1 MATMTTPAR
10 PGLRSLLAAPIA
22 VLLASVLLVGCSGGS
37 SGSSDGE
44 GEPTNGTSEP
54 TDTDDPAE
62 PDEPEPTAD
71 VAAAENLNP
80 CESLAPEEWRSF
92 VPRAQRE
99 SVRLHTE
106 LTSAI
111 TLLDAIGAFVIDD
124 TPKYGCVVSHPD
136 EDGGEV
142 DVVAW
147 GWFLGQFGPTDVNEI
162 LATAGGTATDRGY
175 AAITTSDFATVNGYG
190 YHADEGVG
198 FWVLAKDSAARR
210 FRELD
215 PAARQRTTDKLLAVL
230 DSLSLERD
238 AQPRVLLPEACP
250 RQDDPQV
257 VAVIGKATTA
267 RGSDNGAGKI
277 QCLYRNPE
285 RDRTL
290 RLTAGPIPQEQ
301 ADALVADAAS
311 PGQRENVFPVDEGD
325 AGLAIVVPGN
335 GTANSALVHSDELL
349 AAFAAVEFGNLGV
362 EAPKV
367 SRQALI
373 DLLQSFDETL
383 MAARSDD

>member
-1 MATMTTPAR
+1 MTTSAR
-10 PGLRSLLAAPIA
+10 PGPRSLLTTLPAA
-22 VLLASVLLVGCSGGS
+22 LLATLLVAGCSGGS
-37 SGSSDGE
+37 SGPSDGE
-44 GEPTNGTSEP
+44 GGPTDGTSES
-54 TDTDDPAE
+54 TDTDE
-62 PDEPEPTAD
+62 PDEPAEPEPTAD
-71 VAAAENLNP
+71 PAAVENINP
-80 CESLAPEEWRSF
+80 CESLTPEEWRSF
-92 VPRAQRE
+92 VPRAQRD

-106 LTSAI
+106 LTGAI

-147 GWFLGQFGPTDVNEI
+147 GWFLGKFGPTDVNEI

-190 YHADEGVG
+190 YHADEEVG

-238 AQPRVLLPEACP
+238 AQPRLLPPEACP

-267 RGSDNGAGKI
+267 RGSDNGAGKV

-301 ADALVADAAS
+301 ADALVADAAQ

-325 AGLAIVVPGN
+325 AGLAVVVPGN

-367 SRQALI
+367 PRQALI
-373 DLLQSFDETL
+373 DLLQSFDDDL
-383 MAARSDD
+383 MAGRTDD